1 MLVLQAGA
9 VFRNQKP
16 VDVPRSAMLDLNL
29 PIQSVAGARTR
40 IRRRRRAIVRA
51 FADLRRPFTSGA
63 PTLGGIFIRTRLS
76 TIDQHSEILER
87 CGVGFVARR
96 IGGIPGG

>member
-9 VFRNQKP
+9 VFRKQKP

-29 PIQSVAGARTR
+29 RSVRAGARTR
-40 IRRRRRAIVRA
+40 IGAAVVRL
-51 FADLRRPFTSGA
+51 FLHSLTSAGRSRQA
-63 PTLGGIFIRTRLS
+63 LPRWVEFSYRTRLS
-76 TIDQHSEILER
+76 TSDQHSEILER

>member
-29 PIQSVAGARTR
+29 PIS
-40 IRRRRRAIVRA
+40 
-51 FADLRRPFTSGA
+51 P
-63 PTLGGIFIRTRLS
+63 P
-76 TIDQHSEILER
+76 LELELE
-87 CGVGFVARR
+87 
-96 IGGIPGG
+96 